1 MTRSLAEASSL
12 DTVVGACVA
21 DPDRWMTAIDDQ
33 AKAVCRDCPRRWL
46 CAREACEMPRA
57 EGDVG
62 RRRHPRSGARARSRA
77 SAAAVIGR
85 AGWLSGPRFVVRQAK
100 KFWQLLSQCS
110 PMVSQA
116 GRMTGN
122 DHPNRPA
129 QPPCHALW

>member
-46 CAREACEMPRA
+46 CRGRPVRCRAPRGCGPA
-57 EGDVG
+57 SSSPKRGAGALTRFAGCGHWPSWVVI
-62 RRRHPRSGARARSRA
+62 RSAVRDPASEEILATSVPKFTSGGSGSRM
-77 SAAAVIGR
+77 I
-85 AGWLSGPRFVVRQAK
+85 
-100 KFWQLLSQCS
+100 
-110 PMVSQA
+110 
-116 GRMTGN
+116 GN

-129 QPPCHALW
+129 QPSCHALW